1 MGHETLFKLNFDIDN
16 NKIIVKNGNSPVKQ
30 HIDTAQK
37 TGACQLSKLG
47 IKEFPE
53 DLYQLAKNLRTLDLS
68 ENKLHGLP
76 QQIGNFTSL
85 KSLILNNNKLESLPA
100 EIGNLKKL
108 ETLSLENNHITSVPS
123 SLLFPADLSKLR
135 QLDALNLS
143 RNGITTIP
151 ESVSSCQAIEINLN
165 QNQVSVLPESVAK
178 CPRLKVLRLEEN
190 CLEISAFTPQ
200 IMKHSQIAL
209 LAIEGNV
216 FDFKQ
221 FNNLD
226 GYEEYMERF
235 TATKKK
241 FN

>member
-1 MGHETLFKLNFDIDN
+1 M
-16 NKIIVKNGNSPVKQ
+16 GNSPVKQ

-123 SLLFPADLSKLR
+123 SLCNLTNLRTINLSGNQIKVFPADLSKLR